1 MACPGLPQSCS
12 SPRGQQ
18 GLQAGLGRGRA
29 WTSWALQSPRGPG
42 TVGNKLRKLRQ
53 GKSSN
58 RQSPPPPTTTLP
70 PQFQLRSQQKKNWPR
85 VLPWGTPEAESK
97 PGKNPHGI
105 SWLMSTAKENKND
118 LASDQCR
125 EPRKQ
130 KHDPGDEK
138 RNETSGG
145 PSRNLLDVAGQP
157 KLAGRPTLAAGPWP
171 SARLS
176 PPQGQ
181 KERLGEGS
189 R

>member
-1 MACPGLPQSCS
+1 MACPGLPQSCG

-18 GLQAGLGRGRA
+18 GPQAGLGRGRA
-29 WTSWALQSPRGPG
+29 RTSWALQSPRGPG
-42 TVGNKLRKLRQ
+42 TVGNKLRKPSQ
-53 GKSSN
+53 GKSPN
-58 RQSPPPPTTTLP
+58 RQAPPRP
-70 PQFQLRSQQKKNWPR
+70 PQRCHHNSSCDHSRKTNWPR

-181 KERLGEGS
+181 KERLGEGN